1 MNDEL
6 SDHDAAAIRAIG
18 LGPDNAGR
26 TFKVGQKWK
35 DEVGGVVTITTLTG
49 AIHTFPMEATN
60 QDGKTSHYTSE
71 GRYFDDRGS
80 VYDLTILVADVDDTR
95 CVDDGGICG
104 VGGFCDDCPHVN
116 HEIIPDKLSDH
127 ALDRIANDLKPLHL
141 TDAERRRPR
150 MVVDG
155 AALRNLVYLAL
166 SAQALLERNGDEL
179 SNRTVR
185 DIDNA
190 IAGIRERCEIWR
202 G

>member
-1 MNDEL
+1 MKYG
-6 SDHDAAAIRAIG
+6 DA
-18 LGPDNAGR
+18 
-26 TFKVGQKWK
+26 
-35 DEVGGVVTITTLTG
+35 TIT
-49 AIHTFPMEATN
+49 
-60 QDGKTSHYTSE
+60 
-71 GRYFDDRGS
+71 R
-80 VYDLTILVADVDDTR
+80 
-95 CVDDGGICG
+95 
-104 VGGFCDDCPHVN
+104 
-116 HEIIPDKLSDH
+116 IPDKLSDH

-155 AALRNLVYLAL
+155 AALRNLVYLSL